1 MMPLST
7 RAELFAKS
15 IHANQVD
22 KAGKPYIEHLQAVVN
37 NLVEPSEEMVA
48 VAWLHD
54 SVEDTEQSID
64 DLTCYFGQEVA
75 EAVRAITKVDGEHYD
90 KYLARVKN
98 NLIARQVKIADLTHN
113 MDLTRLPV
121 ITNKDLARKEKYI
134 KAKAFLES

>member
-1 MMPLST
+1 MSLST
-7 RAELFAKS
+7 KAELFAKS

-64 DLTCYFGQEVA
+64 DLTYYFGKDVA
-75 EAVRAITKVDGEHYD
+75 EAVRAITKVGGEHYD
-90 KYLARVKN
+90 EYLARVKSN
-98 NLIARQVKIADLTHN
+98 PMARQVKIADLTHN

-121 ITNKDLARKEKYI
+121 ITNKDLVRKEKYI

>member
-1 MMPLST
+1 MSLST

-64 DLTCYFGQEVA
+64 DLTYYFGKDVA

-90 KYLARVKN
+90 EYLARVKN
-98 NLIARQVKIADLTHN
+98 NPIARQVKIADLTHN
-113 MDLTRLPV
+113 MDLTRMPN
-121 ITNKDLARKEKYI
+121 ITNKDLVRKEKYI

>member
-1 MMPLST
+1 MSLST

-98 NLIARQVKIADLTHN
+98 NPIARQVKIADLTHN

-121 ITNKDLARKEKYI
+121 ITNKDLVRKEKYI

>member
-1 MMPLST
+1 MSLST

-64 DLTCYFGQEVA
+64 DLTYYFGKDVA
-75 EAVRAITKVDGEHYD
+75 EAVRAITKVDSEHYD
-90 KYLARVKN
+90 EYLARVKN
-98 NLIARQVKIADLTHN
+98 NPIARQVKIADLTHN

-121 ITNKDLARKEKYI
+121 ITNKDLVRKEKYI
-134 KAKAFLES
+134 KAKAFIES

>member
-1 MMPLST
+1 MSLST

-75 EAVRAITKVDGEHYD
+75 EAVRAITKLDGEHYD

-98 NLIARQVKIADLTHN
+98 NLIEMQVKIADLKHN
-113 MDLTRLPV
+113 MDLTMLPV

>member
-1 MMPLST
+1 MSLST

-54 SVEDTEQSID
+54 SVEDTDQSID

-90 KYLARVKN
+90 EYLARVKN
-98 NLIARQVKIADLTHN
+98 NPIARQVKIADLTHN

-121 ITNKDLARKEKYI
+121 ITNKDLVRKEKYI

>member
-1 MMPLST
+1 MTLST
-7 RAELFAKS
+7 RAELFARS

-75 EAVRAITKVDGEHYD
+75 EAVRVITKVDGEHYD